1 MIHLKESDITFAANT
16 VFDKDGRVF
25 FWNRNVFRAISDN
38 NAKLYVELLEN
49 SEFRSLFK
57 KGLVKTSVADISLQG
72 YNLVLEHEKITFVS
86 YVTEWSG
93 SMLKE
98 AALLTLSLNK
108 ELLGLNLQLKD
119 AHPWNILFEGCR
131 PIYIDFSSIIP
142 YRRNKRWFP
151 LKEFWGKFYLPL
163 LLMSYG
169 CAREARSLLVDR
181 KTLRGRNITRLDV
194 LKVLIKRRKIRA
206 LLDFIVKVRPSSGN
220 SPATLL
226 GKLEQQ
232 VKKITIPLEKTSWS
246 EYCDEEVD
254 LSTLDS
260 WMIKRKEAYYV
271 LKKTQPKSLLD
282 IGSNTGWFSKLAA
295 QNGSKVI
302 AFDNDEPS
310 INKLFLNERAR
321 NLNILPLSMDF
332 RFPTPSYG
340 LGLRCKDATERFQTE
355 MVFALAIVHHL
366 VFKQHESFRTI
377 ADNLSS
383 YTTRWLLVEFIPKE
397 DKYVSEWYNE
407 NYSWYSLD
415 NFIHELRIHFKEI
428 ETLPSNPE
436 PRVLLLCTR

>member
-1 MIHLKESDITFAANT
+1 MIQLKEGDVSFAAND
-16 VFDKDGRVF
+16 VLDKDGRVF
-25 FWNRNVFRAISDN
+25 FWNENVYRAISEK
-38 NAKLYVELLEN
+38 NAKLYAELLKK
-49 SEFRSLFK
+49 SEFQSLFK
-57 KGLVKTSVADISLQG
+57 KGLVKTSLADVSLQG
-72 YNLVLEHEKITFVS
+72 YNLVLEHEKVTFIS

-108 ELLGLNLQLKD
+108 ELLGFSLQLKD

-131 PIYIDFSSIIP
+131 PVYIDFSSIIP
-142 YRRNKRWFP
+142 FRSIKRWFP

-169 CAREARSLLVDR
+169 CAREARSLLVDS
-181 KTLRGRNITRLDV
+181 KTLRGRNVTRLDLLNV
-194 LKVLIKRRKIRA
+194 LLKRRKIRA
-206 LLDFIVKVRPSSGN
+206 LLDFIVKVRPSFRN
-220 SPATLL
+220 NPATLL
-226 GKLEQQ
+226 ENLTELVQR
-232 VKKITIPLEKTSWS
+232 ITIPLEKTHWS

-260 WMIKRKEAYYV
+260 WMIKRRESYYV

-310 INKLFLNERAR
+310 INKLFLNKGAR

-332 RFPTPSYG
+332 RFPTPAYG
-340 LGLRCKDATERFQTE
+340 LGLRCIDATVRFQTE
-355 MVFALAIVHHL
+355 MVFALAVVHHL
-366 VFKQHESFRTI
+366 VFKQHASFKTI

-397 DKYVSEWYNE
+397 DKYVSKWYNE
-407 NYSWYSLD
+407 NYSWYNLD
-415 NFIHELRIHFKEI
+415 NFIVALRNHFTEI

-436 PRVLLLCTR
+436 PRVILLCTR